1 MAATSV
7 VNLTVVASDVSTGAS
22 LTDGTDYS
30 LQNPTDIDVV
40 FGQYA
45 VPPNPFVGFLLG
57 PGQWV
62 KFTEENA
69 NPLWARSAA

>member
-45 VPPNPFVGFLLG
+45 VPPNPVSYTHLTL
-57 PGQWV
+57 PTICSV
-62 KFTEENA
+62 
-69 NPLWARSAA
+69 